1 MSVADLIIVRRARL
15 DLELAEQ
22 LATEEAS
29 QRGVSVGEVAP
40 LLEAALVELRA
51 RENDE
56 GDTKQ
61 ATTEGQERAK

>member
-1 MSVADLIIVRRARL
+1 VSVADLIIVRRARL